1 MEPQRVP
8 RLQPRLHHCQR
19 NHISLSLHSPRE
31 TRCIRELTTHTNK
44 KKKKKKRKKKKKN
57 KKKKKTKSFFFTL
70 SQNHLNTTIERGDIK
85 FNKLEELISR
95 NNVGYINEYG
105 NTALIT
111 ACIYDKSYIALE
123 LIKTGKSKPEHIN
136 NDGNN
141 ALFFAF
147 KHRMKDLS

>member
-1 MEPQRVP
+1 MSMEIMNP
-8 RLQPRLHHCQR
+8 
-19 NHISLSLHSPRE
+19 E
-31 TRCIRELTTHTNK
+31 ELI
-44 KKKKKKRKKKKKN
+44 
-57 KKKKKTKSFFFTL
+57 
-70 SQNHLNTTIERGDIK
+70 TTIERGDIK
-85 FNKLEELISR
+85 FNKLKELISR

-147 KHRMKDLS
+147 KHRMKDVAFELIKIKNNYKNDKNDKIKMMVELYWKMYL